1 MGRLGGIT
9 NLDFLWWSLSLGA
22 CLRGNGTIIGASAN
36 LIVIGMAEK
45 RGELISFMGFL
56 KVGFPLMLM
65 SILLSTAYLLFWYV
79 FHTMTAMVV
88 TLVIGLI
95 LALISKL
102 VSARI
107 MAPVRENA

>member
-1 MGRLGGIT
+1 
-9 NLDFLWWSLSLGA
+9 
-22 CLRGNGTIIGASAN
+22 
-36 LIVIGMAEK
+36 
-45 RGELISFMGFL
+45 
-56 KVGFPLMLM
+56 MLM